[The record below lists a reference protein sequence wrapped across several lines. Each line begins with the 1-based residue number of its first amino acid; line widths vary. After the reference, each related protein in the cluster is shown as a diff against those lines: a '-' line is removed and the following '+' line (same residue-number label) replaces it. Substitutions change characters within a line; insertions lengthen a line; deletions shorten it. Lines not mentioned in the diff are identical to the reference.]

1 MNSYRR
7 PPIRWTTRKNLQ
19 AILSFLSLAS
29 LTVLF
34 SVFLLKSMGVENLYL
49 LALVPIGPILVL
61 TSSWIHLTE
70 QTATTPLMPP
80 SKKRRGLPSKPKT
93 LTYFSKKNAIIVL
106 TIFCSITLIPYLL
119 TTPQILG
126 LSYWIFSGIKPLQH
140 IFYNID
146 ELLKPIYQLEATY
159 KFVLIEN
166 FSALLVA
173 LVTLNW
179 KHIRK
184 IIP

>member
-1 MNSYRR
+1 MSAYRR
-7 PPIRWTTRKNLQ
+7 PPIRWTTRKNVQ
-19 AILSFLSLAS
+19 AILTFVCLVSLI
-29 LTVLF
+29 VFF
-34 SVFLLKSMGVENLYL
+34 SAFLLKSMGVENIYL

-70 QTATTPLMPP
+70 QVATIPLTPS

-93 LTYFSKKNAIIVL
+93 LTHFSKKSAIMVL
-106 TIFCSITLIPYLL
+106 IIFCSLILIPYLL
-119 TTPQILG
+119 TTPQVLG
-126 LSYWIFSGIKPLQH
+126 LSYWIFSGIKPLQQ

-146 ELLKPIYQLEATY
+146 ELLKPIYQLEAVY

-173 LVTLNW
+173 LITLNW